1 MICSTYRPSIRFMNS
16 TKIWLVAIAIFMAAG
31 LGLYRWDFRPSAPD
45 AEFVTITGERIRL
58 RELRG
63 HPVLVAFWASD
74 CRACLEEM
82 PELVALYREFSERG
96 FKLISVVMPYDI
108 PSRVLS
114 LARAKQLPY
123 PIVLDPL
130 GHLAET
136 FDRVQWVPN
145 SFLIAPDGHIVM
157 HQLGRI
163 DARNLRE
170 RVEQLFGEV

>member
-1 MICSTYRPSIRFMNS
+1 MNS
-16 TKIWLVAIAIFMAAG
+16 TKIWLVAIAIFMTAG
-31 LGLYRWDFRPSAPD
+31 LGLYRWDFRQNAPD
-45 AEFVTITGERIRL
+45 AEFVTITGERILL

-63 HPVLVAFWASD
+63 HPVLVTFWASD
-74 CRACLEEM
+74 CRACLEEI

-96 FKLISVVMPYDI
+96 FKLISVVMSYDI

-123 PIVLDPL
+123 PIVLDPR
-130 GHLAET
+130 GHFAET
-136 FDRVQWVPN
+136 FNRVQLVPN